1 MESRVISVIP
11 THPVRV
17 TALRTGLT
25 PHILRAWER
34 RYQVVAPSRSEG
46 GQRLYS
52 DHDVQR
58 LRLLRRLTD
67 RGHSISRLAR
77 ASLEDLERS
86 AREDGGS
93 PSVESQALAPDPG
106 AEEFRSAALSAAH
119 RLDAADL
126 HAVLERAAVSLGV
139 AGFLDQVVAPSLQ
152 NIGRGWSEGTVS
164 IAQEHLATTVFRRVL
179 GWLLQVYEVNHS
191 APRLVVATP
200 PRQRHELGA
209 MLAGAAAASQGWDVT
224 YLGADLP
231 VVEIVAAAR
240 QVSANGVALSI
251 VYPAVDPILV
261 SDLQQLRTGLEPRA
275 AVLVGGSAALQD
287 HDRLVSMGAQVV
299 NSLAEFRTSLRRLRE
314 PA

>member
-1 MESRVISVIP
+1 MSSQTP
-11 THPVRV
+11 KHPVRV

-58 LRLLRRLTD
+58 LKLLRRLTD
-67 RGHSISRLAR
+67 RGHSISRLAG

-86 AREDGGS
+86 AREEGG
-93 PSVESQALAPDPG
+93 PKPAETEAPDSG

-119 RLDAADL
+119 RLEAAEL

-139 AGFLDQVVAPSLQ
+139 PGFLDQVVGPSLQ
-152 NIGRGWSEGTVS
+152 EIGRGWSEGTVS
-164 IAQEHLATTVFRRVL
+164 IAQEHLATAVFRRVL
-179 GWLLQVYEVNHS
+179 GWLLRVYEVNHS
-191 APRLVVATP
+191 APRLVVATL
-200 PRQRHELGA
+200 PRQWHELGA
-209 MLAGAAAASQGWDVT
+209 MLAAAAAASQGWDVT

-231 VVEIVAAAR
+231 VAEIVAAAR

-261 SDLQQLRTGLEPRA
+261 SDLQQLRAGLDPRA
-275 AVLVGGSAALQD
+275 AILLGGSATLQD
-287 HDRLVSMGAQVV
+287 HDRLVSVGTQVV

>member
-1 MESRVISVIP
+1 MPR
-11 THPVRV
+11 HPVRV

-67 RGHSISRLAR
+67 RGHSIARLAD

-86 AREDGGS
+86 AREDGG
-93 PSVESQALAPDPG
+93 PKPDETTALALDSE
-106 AEEFRSAALSAAH
+106 AEEYRSAALGAAH
-119 RLDAADL
+119 RLDAAEL
-126 HAVLERAAVSLGV
+126 HAVLERAAVTLGV
-139 AGFLDQVVAPSLQ
+139 PGFLDQVVAPSLQ
-152 NIGRGWSEGTVS
+152 EIGQRWREGTVS
-164 IAQEHLATTVFRRVL
+164 IAQEHLATAVFRRVL
-179 GWLLQVYEVNHS
+179 GWLLRVYEVNHA

-200 PRQRHELGA
+200 PRQLHELGA
-209 MLAGAAAASQGWDVT
+209 MLAGAAAAAQGWDVT

-231 VVEIVAAAR
+231 VAEILSSAR
-240 QVSANGVALSI
+240 QVAANGVALSI
-251 VYPAVDPILV
+251 VYPAIDPILV
-261 SDLQQLRTGLEPRA
+261 SDLQQLRSGLDSRT
-275 AVLVGGSAALQD
+275 AVLVGGSAAFQD
-287 HDRLVSMGAQVV
+287 HERLTSMGAQVV

-314 PA
+314 RV

>member
-1 MESRVISVIP
+1 METPLSSQIP
-11 THPVRV
+11 RHPVRV

-52 DHDVQR
+52 DQDVQR

-67 RGHSISRLAR
+67 RGHSIGRLAG

-86 AREDGGS
+86 AREDGG
-93 PSVESQALAPDPG
+93 PKPAETTALALDSE
-106 AEEFRSAALSAAH
+106 AEEYRSAALGAAH
-119 RLDAADL
+119 RLDAAEL

-139 AGFLDQVVAPSLQ
+139 PGFLDEVVGPSLQ
-152 NIGRGWSEGTVS
+152 EIGRGWSEGTVS
-164 IAQEHLATTVFRRVL
+164 IAQEHLATAVFRRVL

-191 APRLVVATP
+191 APRLVVATL

-209 MLAGAAAASQGWDVT
+209 MLAAAAAASQGWDVT

-231 VVEIVAAAR
+231 VAEIVAAAR

-251 VYPAVDPILV
+251 VYPAVDPILM
-261 SDLQQLRTGLEPRA
+261 SDLQQLRAGLDPRA
-275 AVLVGGSAALQD
+275 AVLLGGSATLQD
-287 HDRLVSMGAQVV
+287 HDRLVSVGAQVV
-299 NSLAEFRTSLRRLRE
+299 NSLAEFRASLRRLRE

>member
-1 MESRVISVIP
+1 MSSQTP
-11 THPVRV
+11 KHPVRV

-58 LRLLRRLTD
+58 LKLLRRLTD
-67 RGHSISRLAR
+67 RGHSISRLAG

-86 AREDGGS
+86 AREEGG
-93 PSVESQALAPDPG
+93 PKPAETEAPDSG

-119 RLDAADL
+119 RLEAAEL

-139 AGFLDQVVAPSLQ
+139 PGFLDQVVGPSLQ
-152 NIGRGWSEGTVS
+152 EIGRGWSEGTVS
-164 IAQEHLATTVFRRVL
+164 IAQEHLATAVFRRVL
-179 GWLLQVYEVNHS
+179 GWLLQVYEANHS
-191 APRLVVATP
+191 APRLVVATL

-209 MLAGAAAASQGWDVT
+209 MLAAAAAASQGWDVT

-231 VVEIVAAAR
+231 VAEIVAAAR

-261 SDLQQLRTGLEPRA
+261 SDLQQLRAGLDPRA
-275 AVLVGGSAALQD
+275 AILLGGSATLQD
-287 HDRLVSMGAQVV
+287 HDRLVSVGTKVV